1 MLTVHRRAADVPF
14 RKDASGRFIPLAAFI
29 AALAACLTSCRYGLT
44 AARAGGGEPASRRV
58 SVVPAKKKNLQR
70 RLTVSS
76 ELVPFQQI
84 DVFAKE
90 AGFVRRLNVDYGSQ
104 VRTGDVLAILEIP
117 ELQIELDEDD
127 ADIAD
132 AAHQISRAQQDV
144 DSLRADYEVQ
154 HLLYTRLKGV
164 AQSRPGLI
172 AQQEL
177 DAAHGKD
184 LTQKAQVRAAE
195 SALESAQSRLSRA
208 QAKRRRDQVIFDYSR
223 IVAPFD
229 GVVTQRYAN
238 LGTLMQT
245 GTNSS
250 TQVLPLVQLS
260 ENDRFRLV
268 IPVPESYVRYIRV
281 GDPVDVRVPSLE
293 QHFPGRVTRF
303 SVDVRRDT
311 RTMHTE
317 VDVPNPKR
325 VLMPGVYAEATLTLD
340 RREDVVTVPPE
351 AILPGEERSTV
362 WVVDRWNRVELRDV
376 TVGLETPEAVEV
388 TSGLKGDELVVVGDR
403 SSLRPGE
410 AVNPRP
416 VRLLRYRGEEP

>member
-1 MLTVHRRAADVPF
+1 
-14 RKDASGRFIPLAAFI
+14 
-29 AALAACLTSCRYGLT
+29 
-44 AARAGGGEPASRRV
+44 
-58 SVVPAKKKNLQR
+58 
-70 RLTVSS
+70 
-76 ELVPFQQI
+76 
-84 DVFAKE
+84 
-90 AGFVRRLNVDYGSQ
+90 
-104 VRTGDVLAILEIP
+104 LAILEIP

-144 DSLRADYEVQ
+144 DSLQADYEVQ